1 MRRVWP
7 LAAVLLLALSSGV
20 AQGELAQNGNIRVS
34 FDGDIAPRLLPR
46 TEAAPVA
53 ISIKSTITTTDESD
67 PPPQLR
73 RIAMAINREGQI
85 FDRGLPTC
93 KVRRIQPATI
103 AAAKRLC
110 GNAIVGSGRVRVRV
124 ALENQAPFTF
134 RGPLLVFNATRV
146 KGERRLLAQVYGRR
160 PPSAFVLTFRIR
172 RSAGQF
178 GNVVETRLPSAAS
191 KWAYVT
197 HFEMKLQR
205 RYTYRGKRRSFL
217 SAGCPAP
224 EGAPGAVYNFARST
238 LEFAGKRRVATIL
251 VRDCRAR

>member
-1 MRRVWP
+1 MRRAWP
-7 LAAVLLLALSSGV
+7 IAVLLLALSGGV
-20 AQGELAQNGNIRVS
+20 AHAELAQKDNLRVN
-34 FDGDIAPRLLPR
+34 FDGGITPELLPR
-46 TEAAPVA
+46 AGAAPVA
-53 ISIKSTITTTDESD
+53 VSVKSSITAIDNSD

-103 AAAKRLC
+103 AAAKRIC
-110 GNAIVGSGRVRVRV
+110 GGAIVGSGRVRVRV

-172 RSAGQF
+172 KSPGQF
-178 GNVVETRLPSAAS
+178 GNVVETRLPSTARR
-191 KWAYVT
+191 WAYVT
-197 HFEMKLQR
+197 HFEMKLHR
-205 RYTYRGKRRSFL
+205 RYTFRGKSRSFL

-224 EGAPGAVYNFARST
+224 QGAPGVVYNFARST
-238 LEFAGKRRVATIL
+238 LEFAGAKRVATTL